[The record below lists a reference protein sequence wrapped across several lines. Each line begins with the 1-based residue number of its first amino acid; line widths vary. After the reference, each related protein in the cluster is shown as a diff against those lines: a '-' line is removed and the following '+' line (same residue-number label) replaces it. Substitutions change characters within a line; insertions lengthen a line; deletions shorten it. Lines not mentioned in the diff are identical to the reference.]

1 MTSKI
6 EKITD
11 PAYVGPG
18 TWWYTHMKGKEA
30 ITDKKIDEFISHMY
44 LLAEKFPCPKCRG
57 HIREYIDTHPFND
70 LKNLKN
76 RDGQKIGMFKWSWMF
91 HNSVNSRLGKP
102 HVDWETAW
110 KMYDEESE
118 VCGQGC
124 SEVDRDINDNN
135 NINNY
140 DLSERDNIKT
150 IPNDIDR
157 KSRMAQSYFMSI
169 GIPKTLKT
177 HTNYMNNNDM
187 NNNGRNVTF
196 ISH

>member
-1 MTSKI
+1 
-6 EKITD
+6 
-11 PAYVGPG
+11 
-18 TWWYTHMKGKEA
+18 
-30 ITDKKIDEFISHMY
+30 
-44 LLAEKFPCPKCRG
+44 
-57 HIREYIDTHPFND
+57 
-70 LKNLKN
+70 
-76 RDGQKIGMFKWSWMF
+76 
-91 HNSVNSRLGKP
+91 
-102 HVDWETAW
+102 
-110 KMYDEESE
+110 